1 MIGGTGFQPVD
12 RQDACPTLPRLAARE
27 LIHGDGHDDLGG
39 RQWLTRLGVL
49 ARIRRVGIDIV
60 HDPPGQPALHVLA
73 LLEGAD
79 DGVDAALDQRAE
91 QLSADSAERV
101 VIELMAGGIRELA
114 RRLEQ
119 TEVTLAAYLPAP

>member
-1 MIGGTGFQPVD
+1 LPEHADGAIMEFVD
-12 RQDACPTLPRLAARE
+12 EKPDLRRPKVVATTLPFFARAATVVGETWRE
-27 LIHGDGHDDLGG
+27 LD
-39 RQWLTRLGVL
+39 QMAV
-49 ARIRRVGIDIV
+49 
-60 HDPPGQPALHVLA
+60 
-73 LLEGAD
+73 
-79 DGVDAALDQRAE
+79 ALDQRAE

>member
-1 MIGGTGFQPVD
+1 V
-12 RQDACPTLPRLAARE
+12 
-27 LIHGDGHDDLGG
+27 
-39 RQWLTRLGVL
+39 
-49 ARIRRVGIDIV
+49 
-60 HDPPGQPALHVLA
+60 
-73 LLEGAD
+73 
-79 DGVDAALDQRAE
+79 ALDQRAE

>member
-1 MIGGTGFQPVD
+1 VGETW
-12 RQDACPTLPRLAARE
+12 RE
-27 LIHGDGHDDLGG
+27 LD
-39 RQWLTRLGVL
+39 QMAV
-49 ARIRRVGIDIV
+49 
-60 HDPPGQPALHVLA
+60 
-73 LLEGAD
+73 
-79 DGVDAALDQRAE
+79 ALDERAE